1 MRFFKSSAMRLPT
14 SVLCIIALCGSLAWS
29 TFLPPPAAAQM
40 GTVEVA
46 VVDFRNRSKMP
57 GQMFGRMATD
67 AIVLELLRSGKFGVT
82 SADAL
87 EAKMKDLGYQPPLT
101 PRLMIRLGQEVGATS
116 VVNGEVVYLKVS
128 RDDKQ
133 AEARITVR
141 MLDVASGQ
149 LVNGAI
155 ATGRSHPR
163 IGYAADGDKMLV
175 EAIKDAARGAVETM
189 LQYIIPE
196 ATVLSSIGTEEVLLN
211 KGSQD
216 GLQPGMEMI
225 VVRRVEAGMEE
236 VVGRVRVKKVTDSDA
251 TATIVRAPRGVKPED
266 RVRAVYELPPDG
278 VGDGAEPAR
287 RAPRKKSLL
296 SGSKLFW
303 GLVALIGIATLFKG
317 GGDRPE
323 EVPGAVAAAGK
334 SPEIASAF
342 DEGGILIAWNNP
354 KGVRHMDIIE
364 YHVWRDNHGTFFAS
378 GTGGGG
384 EANLAGP
391 VLVPDQTSAAP
402 ISGAMG
408 SFDHNS
414 VDDIMS
420 RSPVT
425 YRVATADHELDT
437 QEIEL
442 MTGITPGK
450 MHTYWVS
457 CLYRRISPVDASITY
472 HETSPVF
479 AGRATYIMR
488 PILVAPGGTTPT
500 DYIQLDNVTFEW
512 EGSRSADLYRI
523 ECSTGPDFR
532 RNETWCTDV
541 YAPTSADGVLHT
553 KTFTNVLNNVQELA
567 NLPAGSVVYW
577 RVGARNRSDTP
588 GPYPAGPSPSVDG
601 PKNTRFI
608 YSAPDQVFSFM
619 IPGEAPGPPPGDG
632 GDGDGGTQPP
642 PPPSF

>member
-1 MRFFKSSAMRLPT
+1 VRFFKSSAMRLPT

-101 PRLMIRLGQEVGATS
+101 PRLMTRLGQEVGATS

-133 AEARITVR
+133 AEARIIVR

-163 IGYAADGDKMLV
+163 IGYAADEDKMLV

-278 VGDGAEPAR
+278 VGDGADPAR

-323 EVPGAVAAAGK
+323 EVPGTIAVAGTG
-334 SPEIASAF
+334 PEVASEW
-342 DEGGILIAWNNP
+342 DDGGILVAWNNP
-354 KGVRHMDIIE
+354 KGVRHVDIIE
-364 YHVWRDNHGTFFAS
+364 YHIWRDNRGQHGPMGGPGNVGPAAMP
-378 GTGGGG
+378 GQDTGM
-384 EANLAGP
+384 P
-391 VLVPDQTSAAP
+391 F
-402 ISGAMG
+402 SGAIG
-408 SFDHNS
+408 SFDHSFVDSTVPRTLAYHYSDPEDRSSLGS
-414 VDDIMS
+414 VDM
-420 RSPVT
+420 
-425 YRVATADHELDT
+425 DT
-437 QEIEL
+437 IP
-442 MTGITPGK
+442 GIVVGK
-450 MHTYWVS
+450 THTYWVS
-457 CLYRRISPVDASITY
+457 CLYRRISPVDASLTY
-472 HETSPVF
+472 YETTPAF

-488 PILVAPGGTTPT
+488 PIPVAPGGTTPT

-512 EGSRSADLYRI
+512 EGSQSADLYRI

-553 KTFTNVLNNVQELA
+553 KTFANVLNNAQELA

-588 GPYPAGPSPSVDG
+588 GPYPAGPSPSVGD